1 MSEKNKPAGGV
12 AIDQALNMLN
22 EQDSQ
27 KLLAE
32 HEAQLAAL
40 PPDAKDS
47 QRHQILLDI
56 ASDYL
61 ALNRHQDAWDGARAC
76 LDYFLTDHNWQLAV
90 EACDVMSQCEH
101 EDSIKA
107 LAHGVWLAVTFP
119 IQPQTTIGML
129 QHIID
134 ETPPDSDGAAVAA
147 VSAHY
152 IAGLR
157 AQGEQADSL
166 SFLTTQLIAQV
177 AQRHSQIRD
186 QNTLDFWLEKLELND
201 PAVFLPKLGKVL
213 EIIVEGKWWFER
225 DQLRRLIPDN

>member
-1 MSEKNKPAGGV
+1 MSETNKPTAGV
-12 AIDQALNMLN
+12 AIDEALNMLN

-40 PPDAKDS
+40 PTDAKDS
-47 QRHQILLDI
+47 QRHQLLLDI

-61 ALNRHQDAWDGARAC
+61 ALNRRQDAWDGARAC
-76 LDYFLTDHNWQLAV
+76 LDYFLKDHNWQLAV
-90 EACDVMSQCEH
+90 EACDVMYQCEH

-107 LAHGVWLAVTFP
+107 LAQGVWLAVTFP

-129 QHIID
+129 QHIIE

-177 AQRHSQIRD
+177 AQRHSQIKD
-186 QNTLDFWLEKLELND
+186 QDTLDFWLEKLELND
-201 PAVFLPKLGKVL
+201 PAIFLPKLGKVL
-213 EIIVEGKWWFER
+213 EIIVEGKWWFDR
-225 DQLRRLIPDN
+225 DRLRRLIPDN